1 MKAIILAAGLGTRLK
16 PITNK
21 TPKCLVPIKNKPL
34 LEIWFDKLINE
45 GFTEILINTHYLSNE
60 VESFVMSYQNKLSKK
75 IDIFISYEEELLGTA
90 GTVWNNQSFFKN
102 KNCVIING
110 DILTNFNI
118 KKLFKFHLEKK
129 YILTLSYIKN
139 SNPIDCGIMELNNIS
154 EVTKFEEK
162 PKVPFSNKVYSGI
175 QVINYKIF
183 ENLPFAERKKE
194 KYINLSFGD
203 IWPKLIG
210 DMCAYKISENLIDIG
225 DIKSYNKANDIYDN
239 FF

>member
-16 PITNK
+16 PITNEV
-21 TPKCLVPIKNKPL
+21 PKCLVPIKNKPL

-60 VESFVMSYQNKLSKK
+60 VENFVLNYQSKMSKK
-75 IDIFISYEEELLGTA
+75 IGIFISYEKELLGTA
-90 GTVWNNQSFFKN
+90 GTVWNNKSFFN
-102 KNCVIING
+102 NNNCVIING

-118 KKLFKFHLEKK
+118 KKLFNFHLKKK
-129 YILTLSYIKN
+129 YMMTLSYIVN
-139 SNPIDCGIMELNNIS
+139 DNPIDCGIMELNNIS

-162 PKVPFSNKVYSGI
+162 PKLPFSNKVYSGI

-183 ENLPFAERKKE
+183 EHFPFTEQKKE
-194 KYINLSFGD
+194 KYINLNFGD

-210 DMCAYKISENLIDIG
+210 NMCAYKISEALIDIG
-225 DIKSYNKANDIYDN
+225 NIKSYNKANDIYDH

>member
-60 VESFVMSYQNKLSKK
+60 VESFVMNYQNKLSKK
-75 IDIFISYEEELLGTA
+75 IEIFISYEEELLGTA

-118 KKLFKFHLEKK
+118 KTLFKFHLKKK
-129 YILTLSYIKN
+129 YMLTLSYIKK

-154 EVTKFEEK
+154 EVTKYEEK
-162 PKVPFSNKVYSGI
+162 HKVPFSNKVYTGI

-183 ENLPFAERKKE
+183 ENLPF
-194 KYINLSFGD
+194 N
-203 IWPKLIG
+203 
-210 DMCAYKISENLIDIG
+210 
-225 DIKSYNKANDIYDN
+225 
-239 FF
+239 